1 MADRVPVRDELIGEA
16 VARQGGYEEVERNGK
31 WAFIANALGMRKDMA
46 DDVKKRYEDMLR
58 QSAELDEH
66 EDEDE
71 DEEYEVEE
79 ILGKRTD
86 EKGNV
91 EYLVKW
97 KFEREDD
104 DVTLA
109 HSNPRSLIT
118 LAHS

>member
-1 MADRVPVRDELIGEA
+1 MRGAYLRGGDHTVPGV
-16 VARQGGYEEVERNGK
+16 
-31 WAFIANALGMRKDMA
+31 
-46 DDVKKRYEDMLR
+46 DDVTDYEDMLR

-97 KFEREDD
+97 LQGQGKQGGFR
-104 DVTLA
+104 
-109 HSNPRSLIT
+109 SN
-118 LAHS
+118 